1 MTTDLTPR
9 DYEVLAGLVRRRIRQ
24 VQHDR
29 ARPGQVARRAELAAQ
44 GRGDAS
50 LAQLERLERLH
61 AKLVA
66 WARAAWAEAAGATR

>member
-50 LAQLERLERLH
+50 LAQLERLGRLH
-61 AKLVA
+61 EKLVA
-66 WARAAWAEAAGATR
+66 LGRAAWAEAAGATR